1 MKKFYLYL
9 IACTFFACSEDK
21 TPWLTGFQKPDFNP
35 IMTADSSYVFADPL
49 SDTLV
54 AWQKADVFNPAT
66 IVKNDTV
73 FMFFRAEDNPK
84 AYLGGRTSRIGLAW
98 STDGMNFNKYD
109 KPVVYPDSTSLQW
122 DYPGGCEDPR
132 VVKAPDG
139 NYIMTYTSWN
149 QDVARLSVASSRDLK
164 NWTKHGPALLN
175 AFEGKFVNTWSKSGS
190 IVTERKGDE
199 LIATKVNGK
208 YWMYFG
214 ERGVNLAYSE
224 DLINW
229 TPLTDGD
236 NLAIVMETRP
246 GYFDSFLTEPG
257 PPALLTEQGIL
268 LIYNGKNDEGDIAD
282 PNIAKGTYCGGQALF
297 DLKDPSK
304 FITRLDTPFICPT
317 LPHETTGQYAAG
329 TTFLEALVP
338 YHDKWFMYYGT
349 ADSFVGVAVAEQ

>member
-9 IACTFFACSEDK
+9 IAFTFFACSEDK

-175 AFEGKFVNTWSKSGS
+175 AFDGKFVNTWSKSGS

-214 ERGVNLAYSE
+214 ERGVNLAHSE

-338 YHDKWFMYYGT
+338 FQGKWFMYYGT